1 MLRVTVLDTDD
12 VEHVFSATGP
22 HEDYE
27 VREDPWTGEVLVE
40 HVTYAHRGL
49 SVRARTG
56 SQVVAAWPAG
66 TWRRACVHSALAPS
80 AGAAEPPPAEPPPA
94 EPPPAEPPPA
104 QPPPERSV
112 GAND

>member
-1 MLRVTVLDTDD
+1 MLRVSVVDVAG
-12 VEHVFSATGP
+12 VEHVFTATGP

-27 VREDPWTGEVLVE
+27 VREDPYSGEVSVE

-66 TWRRACVHSALAPS
+66 TWRRACVHSALAP
-80 AGAAEPPPAEPPPA
+80 AETTA
-94 EPPPAEPPPA
+94 
-104 QPPPERSV
+104 S
-112 GAND
+112 